1 MIILDPEL
9 NSDGLMRIEP
19 YLYEIKKPNRRIFE
33 ITSKGEK
40 DLFNTYYYSYE
51 SMWKSAIEIQL
62 FFLDFNNSLHLF
74 PLLRLIPE
82 FSLLQ
87 LCMKLKGIKD
97 ELKFLFPES
106 KGVLKSKGTLS
117 FSVRHDKDI
126 MSKKGTKM

>member
-19 YLYEIKKPNRRIFE
+19 YLYGIKKPNRRIFE

-74 PLLRLIPE
+74 PLLILIPE